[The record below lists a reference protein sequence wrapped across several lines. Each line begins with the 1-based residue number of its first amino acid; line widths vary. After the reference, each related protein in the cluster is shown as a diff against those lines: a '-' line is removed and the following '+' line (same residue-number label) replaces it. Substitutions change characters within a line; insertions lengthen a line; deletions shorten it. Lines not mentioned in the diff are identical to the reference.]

1 MKRLNSYP
9 QNYFKGQDFHKIS
22 TGCYGEKKKKEQLKT
37 EKSFLEYK
45 DNFQNKDNLIEVPDN
60 KIYIAEDFNQS
71 PRR

>member
-1 MKRLNSYP
+1 M
-9 QNYFKGQDFHKIS
+9 
-22 TGCYGEKKKKEQLKT
+22 EKKKEQLKT

-45 DNFQNKDNLIEVPDN
+45 DNFQNKDNLIEVPSN